1 MNNLFK
7 RFITSAI
14 LVLILFLSFKQSIY
28 IFLLLIFVSYL
39 ALIEFNTLF
48 KIIFSKKKFYYFF
61 SILLSLFYLVFF
73 SLSIIFCLNSSN
85 NNFTLF
91 FLLVLC
97 ISTDI
102 GGYFFGKLI
111 GGKNYKNKS

>member
-61 SILLSLFYLVFF
+61 YLIIIILFSFF
-73 SLSIIFCLNSSN
+73 H
-85 NNFTLF
+85 
-91 FLLVLC
+91 
-97 ISTDI
+97 
-102 GGYFFGKLI
+102 
-111 GGKNYKNKS
+111 